1 MKNSVIP
8 FIFILLSTIANA
20 QLIAR
25 AEIKEDIEGLCDKDN
40 VYALLPFAGQVEAS
54 CGLRDL
60 DIQNK
65 LNEKVQYLKDNPKFK
80 GKGMVQII
88 VNCKGEVVS
97 CKMDNKTK
105 DPELDKQ
112 ILDVFKNLANWK
124 AGTLDGKPV
133 DSLVLFSFEIK
144 KGKFVL

>member
-1 MKNSVIP
+1 MKNILLQIVFVLISVIG
-8 FIFILLSTIANA
+8 NA
-20 QLIAR
+20 QFIAK

-54 CGLRDL
+54 CGLSDL

-65 LNEKVQYLKDNPKFK
+65 LNEEVQFLKDNPKFK

-112 ILDVFKNLANWK
+112 ILDVFKKLVNWK
-124 AGTLDGKPV
+124 AGTLDGKAV
-133 DSLVLFSFEIK
+133 DSVLLFSFEIK

>member
-1 MKNSVIP
+1 
-8 FIFILLSTIANA
+8 
-20 QLIAR
+20 
-25 AEIKEDIEGLCDKDN
+25 LCDKDN
-40 VYALLPFAGQVEAS
+40 VYALLPFAGQVEAT
-54 CGLRDL
+54 CGLCDL

-65 LNEKVQYLKDNPKFK
+65 LNEKVQYLKDDPKFK

-112 ILDVFKNLANWK
+112 ILDVFKDLTNWK
-124 AGTLDGKPV
+124 AGTLDGKAV
-133 DSLVLFSFEIK
+133 DSVVLFSFEIK